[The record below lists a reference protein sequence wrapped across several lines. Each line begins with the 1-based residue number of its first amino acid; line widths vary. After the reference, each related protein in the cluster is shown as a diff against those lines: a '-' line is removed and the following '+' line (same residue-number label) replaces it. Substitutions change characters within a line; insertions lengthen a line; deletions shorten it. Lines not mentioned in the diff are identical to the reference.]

1 MLSCLWFGSQ
11 LTVVRTEAAGFCPWR
26 HWPNRLPLL
35 CQSAQN
41 LGKRALALMSPSIPG
56 ALYSLSTAKHNGQLP
71 EQTYAPTSN
80 IDSLLIFIV
89 GDDGSPGNNFEGCL
103 QLIWPLLGLLGG

>member
-1 MLSCLWFGSQ
+1 
-11 LTVVRTEAAGFCPWR
+11 
-26 HWPNRLPLL
+26 
-35 CQSAQN
+35 
-41 LGKRALALMSPSIPG
+41 MSPSIPG
-56 ALYSLSTAKHNGQLP
+56 ALCNLSTAKHNGQLP

-103 QLIWPLLGLLGG
+103 PAHMALTRLTWGLTRATLNGFVTLPCLHSEG